1 MRRRE
6 IGLRGMRLRAVEGGD
21 GRTIEGVAVPFG
33 DIIDTWEGAE
43 TFDRDCVFE
52 DIENAKL
59 CYQHGELIGGIT
71 GHESRD
77 DGLHITARI
86 ADTSLGRDVTA
97 LLDEGAL
104 DSLSVGFIP
113 MESERDKAGITHR
126 KRVRLLETSLVSWP
140 AYENAKLTGHRSETN
155 TSHQEN
161 ESEEPRMGDIEEI
174 RNRQDDMA
182 EQLRKI
188 MANLDEPGRRQTTP
202 GMNYRSYGELLK
214 RLASGDDQA
223 RDDYQDIIRRD
234 YSGGLL
240 AGSDPQPVWID
251 RTLKI
256 LTDKRRI
263 TNLITHEA
271 LPAEGQ
277 TLTYPIVTEDTTKV
291 ARQEKEGDY
300 LPYGEIK
307 IGNRTAN
314 IETYGGY
321 VSLSRQAIE
330 RATIAYLD
338 TTLRALV
345 NAYAKNTEAATRLA
359 LYGAIGDVADADKLD
374 AGKTVDAMK
383 PNDWLDIIIDAQ
395 LEIET
400 RNASLSFLGVSEDV
414 FKSIAHLT
422 DSGDRFMDVSGSG
435 VDRLGGID
443 VTSVSGN
450 LLRIPVVLLP
460 GAAANTAAFLD
471 KEAVT
476 MWESGSA
483 PFQLQDEN
491 ILNLTKD
498 FSVYGYAAYGVTA
511 PESILPVKFAT
522 A

>member
-1 MRRRE
+1 MLKRE
-6 IGLRGMRLRAVEGGD
+6 IGLKGVRLRAAEGGD
-21 GRTIEGVAVPFG
+21 GRTIEGVAVPYG
-33 DIIDTWEGAE
+33 DVIDTWDGLE
-43 TFDRDCVFE
+43 TFDRDCEFE
-52 DIENAKL
+52 GLDSAKL
-59 CYQHGELIGGIT
+59 CYQHGELIGSIT
-71 GHESRD
+71 GGESRD

-86 ADTSLGRDVTA
+86 ADTTLGRDVAA

-104 DSLSVGFIP
+104 DSLSVGFLPI
-113 MESERDKAGITHR
+113 EDETDRKGVTHR

-140 AYENAKLTGHRSETN
+140 AYENAKLTGHRSMETTKEGADMPDTN
-155 TSHQEN
+155 
-161 ESEEPRMGDIEEI
+161 DIEDI
-174 RNRQDDMA
+174 KNRQDEQA
-182 EQLRKI
+182 EQLRRL
-188 MANLDEPGRRQTTP
+188 MANMDGGKRQAVP

-214 RLASGDDQA
+214 KLAAGDDQA
-223 RDDYQDIIRRD
+223 RDDYQSILARD
-234 YSGGLL
+234 WTGSTL
-240 AGSDPQPVWID
+240 AGSDPQPVWISKA
-251 RTLKI
+251 LKI
-256 LTDKRRI
+256 LEDKRRI
-263 TNLITHEA
+263 TNLVTHAA

-291 ARQEKEGDY
+291 AKQEKEGDY

-321 VSLSRQAIE
+321 ASLSRQAID
-330 RATIAYLD
+330 RATVAYLD

-359 LYGAIGDVADADKLD
+359 LYGAIGDVADADKIN
-374 AGKTVDAMK
+374 AGKTLDAMK

-395 LEIET
+395 LEIEE
-400 RNASLSFLGVSEDV
+400 RNATMSFLGVSADV
-414 FKSIAHLT
+414 FKAISHLT

-435 VDRLGGID
+435 VDRLGSID
-443 VTSVSGN
+443 TSNVSGN

-460 GAAANTAAFLD
+460 GAANGTAAFLD

-476 MWESGSA
+476 MWESGGA